1 MQQFKRGDQVQ
12 FKNSKI
18 FPGTL
23 TVERYYLETSH
34 YLCFYFTKP
43 DQNYQEARIH
53 EDLLKPWEDRNRGKM
68 TYR

>member
-1 MQQFKRGDQVQ
+1 MQKFKRGDQVQ
-12 FKNSKI
+12 LKNPKI

-34 YLCFYFTKP
+34 YKCFYFTK
-43 DQNYQEARIH
+43 DQIYQEAMIH
-53 EDLLKPWEDRNRGKM
+53 EDLLKPWEDRNGGRV